1 MGTDI
6 YYLLVFN
13 STHHALE
20 AEDRLK
26 EEGYPIQ
33 VVPVPPEISA
43 GCGLAIKFSRLKKE
57 ISALLLETKLDFAG
71 FYKVAKDGLEKR
83 ITKEKL

>member
-1 MGTDI
+1 MTEEV
-6 YYLLVFN
+6 YNLLVFN

-26 EEGYPIQ
+26 ERNYEIM

-43 GCGLAIKFSRLKKE
+43 NCGIAVKFSENEAEVLSLVE
-57 ISALLLETKLDFAG
+57 ESTVETAG
-71 FYKVAKDGLEKR
+71 CYQVIKQGLEKR
-83 ITKEKL
+83 IRKV

>member
-1 MGTDI
+1 MTEEV
-6 YYLLVFN
+6 YNLLVFN

-26 EEGYPIQ
+26 DKDFSIM

-43 GCGLAIKFSRLKKE
+43 NCGIAIKFSGNEEEVLSLIEESRV
-57 ISALLLETKLDFAG
+57 ETAG
-71 FYKVAKDGLEKR
+71 CYQIVKQGLEKR
-83 ITKEKL
+83 IKKV